1 MQVEISIKSMGTLT
15 IEGRNNP
22 DTHWVVLTIV
32 VVELTHANSVNKY
45 VYKQI
50 RMYINNN
57 IYMYA
62 HVSTHI
68 RFTVCIS
75 NLALKLTIN
84 YCFV

>member
-1 MQVEISIKSMGTLT
+1 MGTLT
-15 IEGRNNP
+15 IEDRNNP

-32 VVELTHANSVNKY
+32 VVKLTHGNSVNKY

-50 RMYINNN
+50 HMYIKTY
-57 IYMYA
+57 YMYA
-62 HVSTHI
+62 HVPTHI

-84 YCFV
+84 YGFV